1 MKAGKELD
9 TKVAEF
15 IGWDGC
21 HVIHYCEDTW
31 YNYCRNDG
39 CYESGASDDNIMMW
53 DGGDPPIP
61 GCKGYPPYS
70 TDISAAMPVLEKAK
84 KNFFSTTITMWDHTD
99 KVVIVGDKRQGH
111 NENISVLTVQA
122 ETLPLAICKFALRTK
137 ENENE

>member
-1 MKAGKELD
+1 MTDAELRILD
-9 TKVAEF
+9 AKVAEF
-15 IGWDGC
+15 MEWDGC

-70 TDISAAMPVLEKAK
+70 TDISAAWLVVEKM
-84 KNFFSTTITMWDHTD
+84 NGNVYIIRYQDTWRVTCGDP
-99 KVVIVGDKRQGH
+99 KVC
-111 NENISVLTVQA
+111 
-122 ETLPLAICKFALRTK
+122 ETAPTAPEAICLAALASV
-137 ENENE
+137 EDE